1 MFLEVL
7 VMVLYFDKQPVSG
20 SRLSQSSAKLG
31 GKSVITNLP
40 QH

>member
-1 MFLEVL
+1 MFLEVP

-20 SRLSQSSAKLG
+20 SLLSQSSAKLG
-31 GKSVITNLP
+31 GKSVITDFS